1 MSLMSILNVV
11 RDSCLVRD
19 VGSKIAC
26 TGSCYESDLS
36 YIAEGSEEW
45 YLDSR
50 HGDDMG
56 ISEPMTSIFQSVGS
70 KNGFRRI
77 DAEYRPF
84 KEFKTTWERC
94 GEQADFKVTDY
105 LRAADEPVLE
115 DFAETIFTR
124 IRQRRREEYTE
135 RMKAW
140 LRSDDFLS
148 RNRPLY
154 LGRSRNL
161 SLTPHGRSFDL
172 TELAESLRSDGL
184 IENCQDA
191 YLTWTDRPNRSRMGY
206 CSLLMRVVAVSSA
219 LDSAVIPESVARYV
233 LYHELLHLE
242 LGVDTLRGQHDP
254 AFRRAE
260 RLYPKWRES
269 EVWLKRIASG

>member
-1 MSLMSILNVV
+1 M
-11 RDSCLVRD
+11 R
-19 VGSKIAC
+19 SKVEC
-26 TGSCYESDLS
+26 TASGYELDLS
-36 YIAEGSEEW
+36 YVADGDEDW

-50 HGDDMG
+50 HGDEMG
-56 ISEPMTSIFQSVGS
+56 TSEPMTWIFQSVGS
-70 KNGFRRI
+70 DFGFKRI
-77 DAEYRPF
+77 GAEFRPF

-94 GEQADFKVTDY
+94 GEHANFKVTDY
-105 LRAADEPVLE
+105 LRSANENVLR

-124 IRQRRREEYTE
+124 IERRRKEEYTE
-135 RMKAW
+135 RMKTW
-140 LRSDDFLS
+140 LRSNEFLS

-161 SLTPHGRSFDL
+161 RLSPEGRAFDL
-172 TELAESLRSDGL
+172 RELAESLRSQGL
-184 IENCQDA
+184 IEDSQDA

-206 CSLLMRVVAVSSA
+206 CSLLMRVIAVSSA
-219 LDSAVIPESVARYV
+219 LDDPQIPESVARYV

-269 EVWLKRIASG
+269 EAWLKRIASG

>member
-1 MSLMSILNVV
+1 M
-11 RDSCLVRD
+11 R
-19 VGSKIAC
+19 SKSES
-26 TGSCYESDLS
+26 TGSGYELDLG
-36 YIAEGSEEW
+36 YIAGGDEDW

-50 HGDDMG
+50 HGDEMG
-56 ISEPMTSIFQSVGS
+56 TSDPMTGIFQSVGS
-70 KNGFRRI
+70 EFGFRQV
-77 DAEYRPF
+77 DAEFRPF

-94 GEQADFKVTDY
+94 GERADFKVTDY
-105 LRAADEPVLE
+105 LRSAGEPVLQ

-124 IRQRRREEYTE
+124 INRRRREEYTE

-140 LRSDDFLS
+140 LRSDEFLS

-161 SLTPHGRSFDL
+161 SLTPQGRILDL
-172 TELAESLRSDGL
+172 DELAESLRSQGL

-191 YLTWTDRPNRSRMGY
+191 YLTWTDKPNRSRMGY
-206 CSLLMRVVAVSSA
+206 CSLLMRVIAISSA
-219 LDSAVIPESVARYV
+219 LDNPRIPEWVARYV

-242 LGVDTLRGQHDP
+242 LGVDTLRGQHDA

-269 EVWLKRIASG
+269 EAWLKRIASG

>member
-1 MSLMSILNVV
+1 MHA
-11 RDSCLVRD
+11 
-19 VGSKIAC
+19 KTEC
-26 TGSCYESDLS
+26 TNSGYEMGLS
-36 YIAEGSEEW
+36 YVADGDEDW

-50 HGDDMG
+50 HGDEMG
-56 ISEPMTSIFQSVGS
+56 TSEPMTGIFQSVGS
-70 KNGFRRI
+70 DFGFRRI
-77 DAEYRPF
+77 DAEFRPF

-94 GEQADFKVTDY
+94 GEEADFKVTDY
-105 LRAADEPVLE
+105 LRAANEGVLQ

-124 IRQRRREEYTE
+124 IRRRRREEYTQ
-135 RMKAW
+135 RMKLW
-140 LRSDDFLS
+140 LRSNDFLS

-161 SLTPHGRSFDL
+161 TLTPQGGTLDL
-172 TELAESLRSDGL
+172 RELAESLRSDGL
-184 IENCQDA
+184 IGDCEDA

-206 CSLLMRVVAVSSA
+206 CSLLMRVIAISSA
-219 LDSAVIPESVARYV
+219 LDSPRIPESVARYV

-242 LGVDTLRGQHDP
+242 LGIDTLRGQHDP

-269 EVWLKRIASG
+269 EAWLKRIASG

>member
-1 MSLMSILNVV
+1 MGILNVV
-11 RDSCLVRD
+11 SDSFLGRD
-19 VGSKIAC
+19 VGSKVAC
-26 TGSCYESDLS
+26 TGSGYTPNLS
-36 YIAEGSEEW
+36 YVTVGDEEW

-50 HGDDMG
+50 NGDVMG
-56 ISEPMTSIFQSVGS
+56 HSEPMTSVFQLVGS
-70 KNGFRRI
+70 SHGFSHV
-77 DAEYRPF
+77 DAEFRPF

-94 GEQADFKVTDY
+94 GEQANFKVTDY
-105 LRAADEPVLE
+105 LRAADEPVLQ

-124 IRQRRREEYTE
+124 IKRRRREEYTE

-140 LRSDDFLS
+140 LRSEDFLS

-161 SLTPHGRSFDL
+161 SLTPRGRAFDL
-172 TELAESLRSDGL
+172 RDLAESLRSDGL
-184 IENCQDA
+184 IENSEDA

-206 CSLLMRVVAVSSA
+206 CSLLMRVVAISSA
-219 LDSAVIPESVARYV
+219 LDSPKIPEEVARYV

-242 LGVDTLRGQHDP
+242 LGVGTLRGQHDL

-260 RLYPKWRES
+260 RQYPKWRES
-269 EVWLKRIASG
+269 ESWLKRIASG

>member
-1 MSLMSILNVV
+1 M
-11 RDSCLVRD
+11 
-19 VGSKIAC
+19 GSKVAC
-26 TGSCYESDLS
+26 TGLGFTPDLS
-36 YIAEGSEEW
+36 YIADGDEEW

-50 HGDDMG
+50 HGDEMG
-56 ISEPMTSIFQSVGS
+56 NSEPMTSVFQSVGS
-70 KNGFRRI
+70 SHGFRRV
-77 DAEYRPF
+77 DAEFRPF

-105 LRAADEPVLE
+105 LRAATEPVLQ

-124 IRQRRREEYTE
+124 IKRRRREEYTE

-161 SLTPHGRSFDL
+161 SLTPQGLAFDL
-172 TELAESLRSDGL
+172 RDLAESLRADGL
-184 IENCQDA
+184 IDNCEDA

-206 CSLLMRVVAVSSA
+206 CSLLMRVVAISSA
-219 LDSAVIPESVARYV
+219 LDSPKIPEEVARYV

-242 LGVDTLRGQHDP
+242 LGVGTLRGQHDI

-269 EVWLKRIASG
+269 EGWLKRIASG